1 MGRNTRLSACFICF
15 VITVPTAVSASANIQ
30 FTSLSASGTLTC
42 GIAANGTLYCWG
54 SDSRGLIGED
64 ERDTN
69 LPVPSPIAPEIKFQS
84 VSLGDSILCG
94 IATSGR
100 AYCWG
105 SALAAR
111 KPVVVSESLTFR
123 SVSSGLEF
131 ACGVTTNG
139 AVYCWGM
146 DYSHSSNV
154 AEFHNNALVRIQAGA
169 SFDVVSSSTS
179 DNVACGIANDGS
191 GYCWG
196 QGLGARAE
204 PGAERSN
211 VVAVRVKGEASYRTI
226 SAGRS
231 GALAIGRDGIT
242 YAWDYENLAP
252 KALNISVRL
261 ATVDVRG
268 AFLCAIDTAGAGY
281 CWGDD
286 RAYLGSGS
294 RGEDS
299 GPQRLFGKLTFST
312 VTVGLYHA
320 CGLTTKG
327 SAYCWGNSNA
337 LGNGLPGD
345 WSMPTPVANPDVTPV
360 AGDLSDGSK
369 PFRSDLADTDQI
381 EKRLAAQR
389 DINSKRLIVMIEA
402 KSGEQLVGSGAGV
415 LFFAGV
421 DRAYVVTAYHLI
433 RPEQKL
439 PLSIK
444 VTFWP
449 KPRQPFEANVTGD
462 WDRSLDLIILRV
474 DGIGRLGMD
483 LFSMPF
489 GQVRR
494 DPLEK
499 GEALYHLG
507 NPGGRTWGSN
517 VTPDH
522 FLEDRG
528 RIAYF
533 ESSSIRPGVSGGA
546 LLDEQR
552 KFIGM
557 VRADESGEGEAVPWD
572 TIEGRLRDWGYPV
585 YLGFPP
591 PAPPFASTAVLGDLD
606 YGVTPGHAV
615 YSWPESDS
623 NPGGSMTQIDG
634 LKFDWIGS
642 RSDEWALGL
651 CGLGDEGDAYC
662 WTTPYSAPGEQVL
675 GDPEKVPGG
684 KRFRSLAVG
693 GLVCGLTSDDQA
705 FCWSEGRVALG
716 DGSVRNSD
724 SPVAVYGNQRFKS
737 IASGP
742 SHTCGVDQEGG
753 LYCWGE
759 NSDGDLGW
767 PSAMSYDLPVQVP
780 SKLRFK
786 SVSCGSD
793 STCALT
799 EDGKAHCWGG
809 NKYGQLGNGTKVPS
823 TAPVE
828 VIASTKFQT
837 ISVGERYACAVAV
850 DGAGFCWGENGYG
863 QLGNNT
869 LEDASVPVVVVGSLR
884 FSSVT
889 AGYNRTIGSTTSGA
903 AYTWGMEI
911 QTNSDTDGK
920 WATVPRAAPG
930 GSDWASVEAVFAYRM
945 DGDYDKAE
953 QAAEESIQKYPDSTR
968 VVYED
973 ARLRADIGES
983 DRTRVGIQRLRHLGE
998 DRIALLRIATLELRI
1013 GDFDAMGNDLDR
1025 AEKLSKSADEITEVR
1040 MQRAISHTEMGQLST
1055 AEAEYQ
1061 KILSEDPHNVIVLN
1075 NLAYN
1080 LAQENG
1086 LLQEAYDMAAEAV
1099 TSEPENS
1106 YQLDTLGF
1114 ICNRMSRFPEAR
1126 EHLEHAL
1133 ANQGVNNPDI
1143 LEHMGDTY
1151 SKLGDA
1157 AGAQTMWRNALQR
1170 RQAEAPKLR
1179 KSAIV
1184 ERIQKKLAESS
1195 K

>member
-1 MGRNTRLSACFICF
+1 MM
-15 VITVPTAVSASANIQ
+15 VSASPNIQ
-30 FTSLSASGTLTC
+30 FISLSASGTLTC
-42 GIAANGTLYCWG
+42 GVAANGSLYCWG
-54 SDSRGLIGED
+54 SDRRGLIGED
-64 ERDTN
+64 ERDTD
-69 LPVPSPIAPEIKFQS
+69 LPVPSPVAPEIRFQS
-84 VSLGDSILCG
+84 VSVGDSILCG

-123 SVSSGLEF
+123 SVSSGMSF
-131 ACGVTTNG
+131 ACGVTTDG
-139 AVYCWGM
+139 AVYCWGL
-146 DYSHSSNV
+146 YFSNTGNV
-154 AEFHNNALVRIQAGA
+154 AELHKNVPVRIQAMA
-169 SFDVVSSSTS
+169 SFDAVSSSTS
-179 DNVACGIANDGS
+179 HIVACGIAKDGA

-196 QGLGARAE
+196 QDLTARVEAGL
-204 PGAERSN
+204 ERSN
-211 VVAVRVKGEASYRTI
+211 FVAMRVKGEVSYRTV

-261 ATVDVRG
+261 ATIDVRG

-294 RGEDS
+294 RGKDS
-299 GPQRLFGKLTFST
+299 GPQQLFGKLAFST
-312 VTVGLYHA
+312 MTVGSYHA

-327 SAYCWGNSNA
+327 AAYCWGNFDA

-345 WSMPTPVANPDVTPV
+345 WSIPTPVANADVTPV
-360 AGDLSDGSK
+360 AGDPSDGTK
-369 PFRSDLADTDQI
+369 PFRSDLADRDQV

-389 DINSKRLIVMIEA
+389 EINSKRLIVMIEA

-433 RPEQKL
+433 RPEQKVPL
-439 PLSIK
+439 PMSIK
-444 VTFWP
+444 VTFWSKP
-449 KPRQPFEANVTGD
+449 KQPLEAKVTGD
-462 WDRSLDLIILRV
+462 WDRSLDLVILRV
-474 DGIGRLGMD
+474 DGIGRLGLD
-483 LFSMPF
+483 LFTMPF
-489 GQVRR
+489 GQVRL
-494 DPLEK
+494 DPLQK

-517 VTPDH
+517 VTPDL
-522 FLEDRG
+522 FLENRG
-528 RIAYF
+528 PIEYF

-546 LLDEQR
+546 LLDAQQR
-552 KFIGM
+552 FVGM
-557 VRADESGEGEAVPWD
+557 VRADESGEGQAIPFGTLES
-572 TIEGRLRDWGYPV
+572 RLRDWGYPV
-585 YLGFPP
+585 YLGFAP
-591 PAPPFASTAVLGDLD
+591 PAPPFASSAVLGDSN
-606 YGVTPGHAV
+606 YGVTPSHAV
-615 YSWPESDS
+615 YSWPEVDSDLGRS
-623 NPGGSMTQIDG
+623 ITQIDG

-642 RSDEWALGL
+642 RIDEWALGL
-651 CGLGDEGDAYC
+651 CGLGDGGDAYC
-662 WTTPYSAPGEQVL
+662 WTTPYSAPGEQAL

-693 GLVCGLTSDDQA
+693 SLVCGLTSDDQA
-705 FCWSEGRVALG
+705 FCWSRNQTALG
-716 DGSVRNSD
+716 DGSVRLSD
-724 SPVAVYGNQRFKS
+724 SPVAIYGDLRFKS

-742 SHTCGVDQEGG
+742 NHTCGLDREGA

-759 NSDGDLGW
+759 NSNGKLGL
-767 PSAMSYDLPVQVP
+767 PSAMSSDLPARVP

-809 NKYGQLGNGTKVPS
+809 NEYGQLGNGTTVAS

-828 VIASTKFQT
+828 VIASSKFQT
-837 ISVGERYACAVAV
+837 ISVGEQYACAVAV
-850 DGAGFCWGENGYG
+850 DGVGFCWGANGYG

-869 LEDASVPVVVVGSLR
+869 LEDASVPVAVAGSLR

-889 AGYNRTIGSTTSGA
+889 AGYYRTIGNTTSGA
-903 AYTWGMEI
+903 AYSWGMEI
-911 QTNSDTDGK
+911 QRNNDTDGK

-973 ARLRADIGES
+973 SRLRAEIGKS

-1013 GDFDAMGNDLDR
+1013 GDFDAMGKDLDR
-1025 AEKLSKSADEITEVR
+1025 AEKLSKSADEIMEVR

-1055 AEAEYQ
+1055 ADAEYQ
-1061 KILSEDPHNVIVLN
+1061 KILSEDPHNGFAMN

-1086 LLQEAYDMAAEAV
+1086 PLQAAYDLALAAV
-1099 TSEPENS
+1099 SLDPDNS
-1106 YQLDTLGF
+1106 DQLDTLGF
-1114 ICNRMSRFPEAR
+1114 VCNRMSRFSEAR
-1126 EHLEHAL
+1126 EHLERAL
-1133 ANQGVNNPDI
+1133 ANKGVNDPDI
-1143 LEHMGDTY
+1143 LEHLGDSY

-1157 AGAQTMWRNALQR
+1157 TGAQAMWRNALQR

-1179 KSAIV
+1179 KSAVV
-1184 ERIQKKLAESS
+1184 ERIQKKLAGSP